1 MKKIKIL
8 FIVLAIII
16 LTGCKGE
23 YNLTINK
30 DLSLTESVNLSIDN
44 KDDVYDKTVKL
55 FENNNIDES
64 MYDINQ
70 TEEYVNIKYKEEFKN
85 FEDYFLNS
93 KFYSRI
99 LSDEDYVKD
108 NKKISYRGFSNLK
121 LDDNVSNSNLNNSFY
136 IENLKI
142 NLNVPFNVEE
152 SNADSVKDNTLTW
165 ILDEDDTYKMI
176 NFSFKYLKN
185 NNLYLTIIILCSG
198 IVLVTGF
205 IFVRNYLK
213 ERGL

>member
-64 MYDINQ
+64 MYDIDQ

-99 LSDEDYVKD
+99 LSDEDYIKD

-176 NFSFKYLKN
+176 NFSFKYLRN
-185 NNLYLTIIILCSG
+185 NNLYLIVIILCSG

>member
-30 DLSLTESVNLSIDN
+30 DLSLTENVNLSIDN

-64 MYDINQ
+64 MYDIDQ

-99 LSDEDYVKD
+99 LSDEDYIKD

-176 NFSFKYLKN
+176 NFSFKYLRN
-185 NNLYLTIIILCSG
+185 NNLYLIVIILCSG

>member
-8 FIVLAIII
+8 FIVLAIIM

-30 DLSLTESVNLSIDN
+30 DLSLTENVKLSIDN
-44 KDDVYDKTVKL
+44 KDDVYDKTIKL

-64 MYDINQ
+64 MYDIDQ

-99 LSDEDYVKD
+99 LSDEDYIKD

-142 NLNVPFNVEE
+142 NLNVPFSVEE

-185 NNLYLTIIILCSG
+185 NNLYLTVIILCLG

>member
-44 KDDVYDKTVKL
+44 KDDVYDKTIKL

-99 LSDEDYVKD
+99 LSDEDYIKD

-121 LDDNVSNSNLNNSFY
+121 IDDNVTNSNLNNSFY

-185 NNLYLTIIILCSG
+185 NNLYLTVIILCSG

>member
-8 FIVLAIII
+8 FIVLAIIM

-30 DLSLTESVNLSIDN
+30 DLSLTENVKLSIDN
-44 KDDVYDKTVKL
+44 KDDVYDKTIKL

-64 MYDINQ
+64 MYDIDQ

-142 NLNVPFNVEE
+142 NLNVPFSVEE

-176 NFSFKYLKN
+176 NFSFKYLRN
-185 NNLYLTIIILCSG
+185 NNLYLIVIILCSG

>member
-64 MYDINQ
+64 MYDIDQ

-176 NFSFKYLKN
+176 NFSFKYLRN
-185 NNLYLTIIILCSG
+185 NNLYLIVIILCSG